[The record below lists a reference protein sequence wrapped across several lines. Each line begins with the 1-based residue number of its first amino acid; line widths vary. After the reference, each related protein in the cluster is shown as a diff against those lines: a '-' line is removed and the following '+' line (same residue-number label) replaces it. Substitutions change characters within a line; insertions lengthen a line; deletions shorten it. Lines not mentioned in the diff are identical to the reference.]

1 MEKSEEKNVNKYLEE
16 GIYDLGETLVEVGC
30 I

>member
-1 MEKSEEKNVNKYLEE
+1 MEKSEEKNENKYLEE

>member
-1 MEKSEEKNVNKYLEE
+1 MEKNEDKNKNRYLEE

>member
-1 MEKSEEKNVNKYLEE
+1 MEKSEEKNENKYLDE
-16 GIYDLGETLVEVGC
+16 GIYDLGETLVDVGC